1 MRESGS
7 KSKDEGK
14 SKKTEHELHHDMNNG
29 ALVKLVDVHKT
40 YRTGEME
47 VHAVRGVSFEI
58 RRAEFVALMGA
69 SGSGK
74 STLMNILGCLDRPTS
89 GRYVLD
95 GSDVS
100 GLDRDRLADIRNRKI
115 GFVFQNFNLL
125 PRTSARE
132 NVELPLVYSAQFL
145 STAQLREKAD
155 RVLASVGLAGREDH
169 HPSQLSGGQQQRVAI
184 ARALINDPEV
194 VLADEPT
201 GNLDSRTSI
210 EIMGIFQQLNERGI
224 TIIMVTHEQDIAAY
238 ARRNVVMRDGV
249 VLAERVNVP
258 IQNKMRIAPT
268 FNVAFRA
275 LRRNKMRSVL
285 TALGIIIGVG
295 AVIAMVGIGNG
306 AKAQVETQI
315 ASLGQNVILI
325 FSGSTTSS
333 GIRTGWGGA
342 GTLKIED
349 AEAIRREVAGVL
361 GVSEEVVSTTQ
372 VAAGNQNWFT
382 RVYGESADYF
392 DIRQWPLADGA
403 PFTPQDVRSAN
414 KVCVIG
420 RTTATQVYG
429 NEDPVGQILRI
440 KEVPFTILGVLT
452 PKGLSTQ
459 GVDQDDIVIMPY
471 TSAMKRVIGGTNL
484 RNISVQI
491 GDGQQVEAAQQQI
504 ISLLRQR
511 HNIRPGRDDDF
522 TVRNQQEIAEAATE
536 TSRVMTVLLGAI
548 AGVSLVVGGIG
559 IMNIML
565 VSVTERT
572 REIGVRMAVGAH
584 GSDILTQFLIEAVT
598 LSSVGGIIGIVC
610 GIGASRILSIYAH
623 WPTLISISSIAIAF
637 LFSAAVG
644 VFFGFYPA
652 RKAAALDPI
661 EALRYE

>member
-1 MRESGS
+1 
-7 KSKDEGK
+7 
-14 SKKTEHELHHDMNNG
+14 
-29 ALVKLVDVHKT
+29 
-40 YRTGEME
+40 
-47 VHAVRGVSFEI
+47 
-58 RRAEFVALMGA
+58 
-69 SGSGK
+69 
-74 STLMNILGCLDRPTS
+74 
-89 GRYVLD
+89 
-95 GSDVS
+95 
-100 GLDRDRLADIRNRKI
+100 
-115 GFVFQNFNLL
+115 
-125 PRTSARE
+125 
-132 NVELPLVYSAQFL
+132 
-145 STAQLREKAD
+145 
-155 RVLASVGLAGREDH
+155 
-169 HPSQLSGGQQQRVAI
+169 
-184 ARALINDPEV
+184 
-194 VLADEPT
+194 
-201 GNLDSRTSI
+201 
-210 EIMGIFQQLNERGI
+210 
-224 TIIMVTHEQDIAAY
+224 
-238 ARRNVVMRDGV
+238 
-249 VLAERVNVP
+249 
-258 IQNKMRIAPT
+258 
-268 FNVAFRA
+268 
-275 LRRNKMRSVL
+275 MRSVL

-306 AKAQVETQI
+306 AKAQVEAQI
-315 ASLGQNVILI
+315 ASLGENVILI
-325 FSGSTTSS
+325 FSGSTTAS

-349 AEAIRREVAGVL
+349 AEAIRREVPGVI

-382 RVYGESADYF
+382 RIFGESADYF

-403 PFTPQDVRSAN
+403 PFTAQDVRSAN

-420 RTTATQVYG
+420 RTTATQIYG
-429 NEDPVGQILRI
+429 NESPIGQILRI
-440 KEVPFTILGVLT
+440 KNVPFTITGVLT
-452 PKGLSTQ
+452 PKGLSPQ
-459 GVDQDDIVIMPY
+459 GVDQDDIVVMPY
-471 TSAMKRVIGGTNL
+471 TSAMKRVIGGTTL
-484 RNISVQI
+484 RNINVQM
-491 GDGQQVEAAQQQI
+491 GDPGQIAAAQQQI

-522 TVRNQQEIAEAATE
+522 TVRTQQEIAEAATA

-584 GSDILTQFLIEAVT
+584 GIDILTQFLIEAVT
-598 LSSVGGIIGIVC
+598 LSSVGGLIGIIC

>member
-1 MRESGS
+1 
-7 KSKDEGK
+7 
-14 SKKTEHELHHDMNNG
+14 
-29 ALVKLVDVHKT
+29 
-40 YRTGEME
+40 
-47 VHAVRGVSFEI
+47 
-58 RRAEFVALMGA
+58 
-69 SGSGK
+69 
-74 STLMNILGCLDRPTS
+74 
-89 GRYVLD
+89 
-95 GSDVS
+95 
-100 GLDRDRLADIRNRKI
+100 
-115 GFVFQNFNLL
+115 
-125 PRTSARE
+125 
-132 NVELPLVYSAQFL
+132 
-145 STAQLREKAD
+145 
-155 RVLASVGLAGREDH
+155 
-169 HPSQLSGGQQQRVAI
+169 
-184 ARALINDPEV
+184 
-194 VLADEPT
+194 
-201 GNLDSRTSI
+201 
-210 EIMGIFQQLNERGI
+210 
-224 TIIMVTHEQDIAAY
+224 
-238 ARRNVVMRDGV
+238 
-249 VLAERVNVP
+249 
-258 IQNKMRIAPT
+258 
-268 FNVAFRA
+268 
-275 LRRNKMRSVL
+275 MRSVL

-306 AKAQVETQI
+306 AKAQVEAQI

-349 AEAIRREVAGVL
+349 AEAIRREVPGVI

-429 NEDPVGQILRI
+429 NAGPVGQILRI

-459 GVDQDDIVIMPY
+459 DVDQDDIVIMPY

-484 RNISVQI
+484 RNINVQI
-491 GDGQQVEAAQQQI
+491 GDARQVEAAQQQI

-522 TVRNQQEIAEAATE
+522 TVRNQQEIAEAATA

-598 LSSVGGIIGIVC
+598 LSSVGGLIGIIC
-610 GIGASRILSIYAH
+610 GIGASRILSAYAH

-644 VFFGFYPA
+644 IFFGFYPA

>member
-1 MRESGS
+1 
-7 KSKDEGK
+7 
-14 SKKTEHELHHDMNNG
+14 
-29 ALVKLVDVHKT
+29 
-40 YRTGEME
+40 
-47 VHAVRGVSFEI
+47 
-58 RRAEFVALMGA
+58 
-69 SGSGK
+69 
-74 STLMNILGCLDRPTS
+74 
-89 GRYVLD
+89 
-95 GSDVS
+95 
-100 GLDRDRLADIRNRKI
+100 
-115 GFVFQNFNLL
+115 
-125 PRTSARE
+125 
-132 NVELPLVYSAQFL
+132 
-145 STAQLREKAD
+145 
-155 RVLASVGLAGREDH
+155 
-169 HPSQLSGGQQQRVAI
+169 
-184 ARALINDPEV
+184 
-194 VLADEPT
+194 
-201 GNLDSRTSI
+201 
-210 EIMGIFQQLNERGI
+210 
-224 TIIMVTHEQDIAAY
+224 
-238 ARRNVVMRDGV
+238 
-249 VLAERVNVP
+249 
-258 IQNKMRIAPT
+258 MRIAPT

-306 AKAQVETQI
+306 AKAQVEAQI

-349 AEAIRREVAGVL
+349 AEAIRREVPGVI

-459 GVDQDDIVIMPY
+459 DVDQDDIVIMPY

-484 RNISVQI
+484 RNINVQI
-491 GDGQQVEAAQQQI
+491 GDARQVEAAQQQI

-522 TVRNQQEIAEAATE
+522 TVRNQQEIAEAATA

-598 LSSVGGIIGIVC
+598 LSSVGGLIGIIC
-610 GIGASRILSIYAH
+610 GIGASRILSAYAH

-644 VFFGFYPA
+644 IFFGFYPA

>member
-1 MRESGS
+1 
-7 KSKDEGK
+7 
-14 SKKTEHELHHDMNNG
+14 
-29 ALVKLVDVHKT
+29 
-40 YRTGEME
+40 
-47 VHAVRGVSFEI
+47 
-58 RRAEFVALMGA
+58 
-69 SGSGK
+69 
-74 STLMNILGCLDRPTS
+74 
-89 GRYVLD
+89 
-95 GSDVS
+95 
-100 GLDRDRLADIRNRKI
+100 
-115 GFVFQNFNLL
+115 
-125 PRTSARE
+125 
-132 NVELPLVYSAQFL
+132 
-145 STAQLREKAD
+145 
-155 RVLASVGLAGREDH
+155 
-169 HPSQLSGGQQQRVAI
+169 
-184 ARALINDPEV
+184 
-194 VLADEPT
+194 
-201 GNLDSRTSI
+201 
-210 EIMGIFQQLNERGI
+210 
-224 TIIMVTHEQDIAAY
+224 
-238 ARRNVVMRDGV
+238 
-249 VLAERVNVP
+249 
-258 IQNKMRIAPT
+258 
-268 FNVAFRA
+268 
-275 LRRNKMRSVL
+275 MRSVL

-306 AKAQVETQI
+306 AKAQVEAQI

-349 AEAIRREVAGVL
+349 AEAIRREVPGVI
-361 GVSEEVVSTTQ
+361 GVSEEVASTTQ

-382 RVYGESADYF
+382 RIYGESADYF

-440 KEVPFTILGVLT
+440 KEVPFTVTGVLT

-484 RNISVQI
+484 RNINVQI
-491 GDGQQVEAAQQQI
+491 GDARQIEAAQQQI

-522 TVRNQQEIAEAATE
+522 TVRNQQEIAEAATA
-536 TSRVMTVLLGAI
+536 TSRIITLLLGAI

-598 LSSVGGIIGIVC
+598 LSSVGGVIGIIC
-610 GIGASRILSIYAH
+610 GVGASKILSAYAH
-623 WPTLISISSIAIAF
+623 WPTLISLSSIAIAF
-637 LFSAAVG
+637 LFSGAVG
-644 VFFGFYPA
+644 IFFGFYPA